1 MAKDMSAGHRC
12 AILGKK
18 QVQQGEDGQ
27 GPTDR
32 TGVFMTE
39 QGRLAGKAALIT
51 AAGQGIGRATALAMA
66 AEGAH
71 VFATDIN
78 ADTLATLDGTDGV
91 TTFTLDVMDEASI
104 VEGVTRAT
112 PDILFNCA
120 GFVHHGTILDATED
134 EWNFAFELNVRSMFR
149 TSRAVI
155 PGMIERGGGSIVNM
169 SSVASSVIGAPNRF
183 VYGTSKAAVIG
194 LTKSIASDFVTSGL
208 RCNAICPGT
217 VESPSLEDRLNDTGD
232 YNKAR
237 TAFIARQPMGRFG
250 TAEEIAALAVYLASD
265 ESGFVTGQ
273 AINID
278 GGWTS

>member
-1 MAKDMSAGHRC
+1 
-12 AILGKK
+12 
-18 QVQQGEDGQ
+18 
-27 GPTDR
+27 
-32 TGVFMTE
+32 MTK
-39 QGRLAGKAALIT
+39 QGRLAGKAALVT

-66 AEGAH
+66 AEGAE
-71 VFATDIN
+71 VFATDVN
-78 ADTLATLDGTDGV
+78 AETLAELDATDGV

-104 VEGVTRAT
+104 VEGVARAA

-120 GFVHHGTILDATED
+120 GFVHHGTILDATD
-134 EWNFAFELNVRSMFR
+134 AEWNFGFELNVRSMYW
-149 TSRAVI
+149 TSRAAI

-183 VYGTSKAAVIG
+183 VYGASKAAVIG

-217 VESPSLEDRLNDTGD
+217 VESPSLEDRLGNTGD
-232 YNKAR
+232 YDRAR
-237 TAFIARQPMGRFG
+237 EAFIARQPMGRFG
-250 TAEEIAALAVYLASD
+250 KATEIAALAVYLASD

-278 GGWTS
+278 GGWTT